1 MEFFLAWQMRLS
13 LPFLSSP
20 GFASKATG
28 QWVLSQDQWS
38 KVLPKLRE
46 DQGLIWVHD
55 AGDWQSVSQALV
67 IELPG
72 APEIKV
78 ILLATNEIKSH

>member
-46 DQGLIWVHD
+46 DQGLIYNMD
-55 AGDWQSVSQALV
+55 DWQSVSQVLV